1 MVEAN
6 GYPVR
11 RAFIGNGLIMKFT
24 QGNDQGN
31 DRRTG
36 AAAACFALALF
47 LAATAGVMVAP
58 QAATAQE
65 AATADNGGD
74 ENDPLEPMNRYFF
87 ELNKFFDTILLKPVA
102 TWYDGVVPEPGRD
115 GVRNFLD
122 NLRSPVI
129 LANDLLQGEWDRAGT
144 TASRFG
150 INTTVGV
157 LGLFDPAAGWG
168 MPQHSEDFGQTLG
181 TWEVG
186 EGPYLFLPVLGPA
199 PPRDLTGF
207 VVDQFFDPLTY
218 IYWNDS
224 SNVPLIRFAVNGI
237 DQRARSLKTL
247 DQIERT
253 SVDHYATVRNL
264 YRQIRKNEI
273 ANGNRD
279 FDDLPDIENLNFDTN
294 EPDSPGMRF

>member
-1 MVEAN
+1 M
-6 GYPVR
+6 GTDD
-11 RAFIGNGLIMKFT
+11 IMKT
-24 QGNDQGN
+24 THRNGGPLA
-31 DRRTG
+31 G
-36 AAAACFALALF
+36 IALVAALALTF
-47 LAATAGVMVAP
+47 ALTAPHRAMAADEEPAM
-58 QAATAQE
+58 ATSDTDAYN
-65 AATADNGGD
+65 DSG

-102 TWYDGVVPEPGRD
+102 TWYDGVVPEPGRN
-115 GVRNFLD
+115 GIRNFLD

-150 INTTVGV
+150 INTTVGL
-157 LGLFDPAAGWG
+157 LGLFDPAADWG

-181 TWEVG
+181 TYDVA

-218 IYWNDS
+218 IYWDDS
-224 SNVPLIRFAVNGI
+224 SDVPLIRFAVNGI
-237 DQRARSLKTL
+237 DQRARSLDTL

-273 ANGNRD
+273 ANGKRD
-279 FDDLPDIENLNFDTN
+279 FDDLPDIDNLNFDTN
-294 EPDSPGMRF
+294 ETDSPSASF

>member
-1 MVEAN
+1 MLGAECL
-6 GYPVR
+6 
-11 RAFIGNGLIMKFT
+11 RAAIWDGPFMKT
-24 QGNDQGN
+24 MYGTAMPTAI
-31 DRRTG
+31 RSLALAAIAIVVI
-36 AAAACFALALF
+36 AAASPR
-47 LAATAGVMVAP
+47 AAMAQDAP
-58 QAATAQE
+58 PPAV
-65 AATADNGGD
+65 DNGVD

-129 LANDLLQGEWDRAGT
+129 LANDMLQGEWERAGT

-157 LGLFDPAAGWG
+157 LGLFDPASGWG
-168 MPQHSEDFGQTLG
+168 MPQHSEDFGQTLAVYG
-181 TWEVG
+181 TG
-186 EGPYLFLPVLGPA
+186 EGAYLYLPVLGPA

-207 VVDQFFDPLTY
+207 FVDQFFDPLTY
-218 IYWNDS
+218 IYWDKPKT
-224 SNVPLIRFAVNGI
+224 VPTARFVVNGI

-253 SVDHYATVRNL
+253 SVDHYATIRNL
-264 YRQIRKNEI
+264 YRQIRANEI
-273 ANGNRD
+273 ANGQRD

-294 EPDSPGMRF
+294 EPNTPSMRF